1 MSFLVFLSS
10 FSYCGGE
17 GGDGDVAKVVRVI
30 VCEGEG
36 EGQTVRRFAGAA
48 GRGGGEGQRRGG
60 GGAEEERRGGG
71 GRGGGMKRVGAHLA
85 RLREDLHRLDAR
97 AHGEGVA
104 AERARLVYG

>member
-1 MSFLVFLSS
+1 MPVMSFLVFLSS

-48 GRGGGEGQRRGG
+48 GRGG
-60 GGAEEERRGGG
+60 
-71 GRGGGMKRVGAHLA
+71 V
-85 RLREDLHRLDAR
+85 
-97 AHGEGVA
+97 
-104 AERARLVYG
+104 

>member
-48 GRGGGEGQRRGG
+48 GRGGCRGG
-60 GGAEEERRGGG
+60 GGAEEGRRRSGGAEE
-71 GRGGGMKRVGAHLA
+71 V
-85 RLREDLHRLDAR
+85 
-97 AHGEGVA
+97 VA
-104 AERARLVYG
+104 EA

>member
-1 MSFLVFLSS
+1 MPEMWPPHTAWPASLPAARMPVMSFLVFLSS

-48 GRGGGEGQRRGG
+48 GRGG
-60 GGAEEERRGGG
+60 
-71 GRGGGMKRVGAHLA
+71 V
-85 RLREDLHRLDAR
+85 
-97 AHGEGVA
+97 
-104 AERARLVYG
+104 